1 MTDGGGRTLVA
12 GVGNIFFGDDGFGVE
27 VAKRL
32 AECELPEGVTV
43 ADYGISG
50 MHLAYDLSN
59 GYERAILIDA
69 APRGGTPGTVYV
81 MEPEEPAEASAA
93 LFDAHG
99 MQPDVVLGMLG
110 MLGGKTGRMLIVGC
124 EPESADPGMGL
135 SAPVAAAVD
144 DAVRTV
150 LELIEGGS

>member
-1 MTDGGGRTLVA
+1 GSADHDLPRALGTGRGRARGAGCRRGRGSPSETCTAMTESSVRTLVA

-32 AECELPEGVTV
+32 AECELPAGVTV

-81 MEPEEPAEASAA
+81 MEPTEPAEASTA

-110 MLGGKTGRMLIVGC
+110 MLGGTTGRL
-124 EPESADPGMGL
+124 L
-135 SAPVAAAVD
+135 
-144 DAVRTV
+144 
-150 LELIEGGS
+150 